1 MHTDSILIR
10 GALPDSA
17 QIVDIVAANGRIRAV
32 RRRGKGAPDIGGDDA
47 IIAPPLFDIQVN
59 GAGGI
64 DLQRS
69 DLTVSHVAALNAYLV
84 GRGVLRWIPTLVTD
98 APDALEHRCR
108 VLAAAMA
115 DPALARHMPGI
126 HLEGPHIAEDDGPR
140 GAHPRAHVLPPDLRL
155 FNRLYKAATGKIA
168 YVTLAPETRGALKFI
183 RALSDRGVTVALG
196 HHGASEKQITA
207 AVAAGARLC
216 THLGNGMAPMVHRHH
231 NALWPQLADDRLH
244 ASLIADLE
252 HVPPAMLRVI
262 ARAKGAERLVLVSDS
277 VFLAGM
283 KPGRYEMF
291 GAAVEMK
298 RSGRVCLAGTEL
310 LAGSSLSL
318 LNGVWNLHHNTDV
331 SLAEAF
337 DAASRNPARL
347 LNVALPPW
355 PPKPEQPAE
364 LLVCRQ
370 TAGPDRPSGLTIEAV
385 LY

>member
-1 MHTDSILIR
+1 MNKDSMLIR
-10 GALPDSA
+10 GAFPDSA
-17 QIVDIVAANGRIRAV
+17 QIMDVVFANGRVRAV
-32 RRRGKGAPDIGGDDA
+32 RRKGKSTPDVGDDDA
-47 IIAPPLFDIQVN
+47 LLAPPLFDIQIN

-64 DLQRS
+64 DLQRA
-69 DLTVSHVAALNAYLV
+69 DLTVAHVAALNAWLV
-84 GRGVLRWIPTLVTD
+84 SRGVLRWIPTLVTD

-108 VLAAAMA
+108 ILAAAMA
-115 DPALARHMPGI
+115 APALARHIPGI
-126 HLEGPHIAEDDGPR
+126 HLEGPHIAEADGPR

-155 FNRLYKAATGKIA
+155 FNRLYKAAEGNIA
-168 YVTLAPETRGALKFI
+168 YVTLAPETRGALKFM
-183 RALSDRGVTVALG
+183 RALRGRGVMVALG
-196 HHGASEKQITA
+196 HHAASEKQIA
-207 AVAAGARLC
+207 AAIAAGARLS

-231 NALWPQLADDRLH
+231 NALWPQLADDRLY

-252 HVPPAMLRVI
+252 HVPPAMLRVV
-262 ARAKGAERLVLVSDS
+262 ARAKGVERLVLVSDS

-310 LAGSSLSL
+310 LAGSSLTL
-318 LNGVWNLHHNTDV
+318 LNGVWNLHRNTDV

-337 DAASRNPARL
+337 NAASSNPARL
-347 LNVALPPW
+347 LNMALPPW
-355 PPKPEQPAE
+355 PPKPGQSAE

-370 TAGPDRPSGLTIEAV
+370 TGGQSRTSRLAVEAV